1 MISQA
6 MASQTVHRDTG
17 VGYAH
22 LSVQA
27 YMMLTRTRASQAMH
41 RETGVVYAGLSVQ
54 ADMMSR
60 TMASQT
66 EETPEKWTK
75 PQES

>member
-1 MISQA
+1 

-17 VGYAH
+17 VVYAH

-27 YMMLTRTRASQAMH
+27 Y
-41 RETGVVYAGLSVQ
+41 
-54 ADMMSR
+54 MMSR